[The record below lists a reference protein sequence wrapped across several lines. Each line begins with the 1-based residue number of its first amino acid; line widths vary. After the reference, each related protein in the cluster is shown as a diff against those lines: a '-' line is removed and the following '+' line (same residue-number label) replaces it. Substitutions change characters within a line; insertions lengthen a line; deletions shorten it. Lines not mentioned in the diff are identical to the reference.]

1 MIRLFV
7 YMPVFDSLWKS
18 VGLGDE
24 DQQEL
29 ENKLL
34 ENTSS
39 GAVIP
44 GTGGLRK
51 LRWKIPGKGKRGGVR
66 VLYVDFPVYKQ
77 LHFVSLLKKN
87 EKENLT
93 SDDKT
98 IIGKLI
104 KKIEESLSKRSFKIE
119 K

>member
-34 ENTSS
+34 GNTSS

-44 GTGGLRK
+44 GTA
-51 LRWKIPGKGKRGGVR
+51 
-66 VLYVDFPVYKQ
+66 D
-77 LHFVSLLKKN
+77 
-87 EKENLT
+87 
-93 SDDKT
+93 
-98 IIGKLI
+98 
-104 KKIEESLSKRSFKIE
+104 
-119 K
+119 